1 MAEWVIDRLTGN
13 GIERGA
19 GSGQEV
25 VSGDLNT
32 LVRET
37 LQNSKD
43 QQAAPDTP
51 VRVRYSLLE
60 LTGNRKTQF
69 LKSMAWGRLS
79 RHMEA
84 CTKHPGATG
93 VRFRQGIS
101 TVDDGA
107 RALRLLRIED
117 FGTKGLEGDDHEED
131 RNFQLLCR
139 AEFKTSTQR
148 GRGGSR
154 GVGKAVLWKFSEIA
168 TVLLSSR
175 AKGLEKK
182 GIRLFGRSDIPS
194 HVIEGEGKYQSTGL
208 FGEKGVSGGAPCA
221 VSIFGERVL
230 AQALLLDR
238 SSSSETGTSVL
249 IVQFYEPEEDR
260 NRGLKEIAQD
270 ILASSTRWFWPS
282 MSGKHPSL
290 EVEVL
295 VEQDGRKTFQDR
307 ADPYPNWEPF
317 ILAQREAPTGQL
329 ARLPGEVA
337 EAPIGFLVPQRT
349 LPATEQHTEFETS
362 LQLRVRRA
370 PENWITHEK
379 ANCVAV
385 FRGAEMIVKYVPAR
399 RKPLDNVPF
408 FAVLMAA
415 EAIKED
421 ADHFKAEEFFRAAE
435 PPMHNDW
442 MFTEYVKHSYR
453 PGAKVRLRDLWGS
466 LHESVSGLIEE
477 AVTPRERGPELLAQL
492 FPIGQAYKAN
502 GPGHLVETTVLQGS
516 YLGGKWRITGEVR
529 RLKPDPKPW
538 KVRIGFVAET
548 DSGPGE
554 FLKIAALTT
563 SRKSKCVPTVGA
575 GAATVAAPSSI
586 DHFAFEAVLEPPE
599 SLDGKD
605 LDLTA
610 IRLSSGAA

>member
-1 MAEWVIDRLTGN
+1 MAEWVIDKLTGN

-19 GSGQEV
+19 GGGQEV
-25 VSGDLNT
+25 VSGKLDT

-43 QQAAPDTP
+43 QQANSDTP

-60 LTGNRKTQF
+60 LTGNRRTQF
-69 LKSMAWGRLS
+69 LKSMGWGRLT

-84 CTKHPGATG
+84 CTKQPGATG

-101 TVDDGA
+101 SVDDGGKP
-107 RALRLLRIED
+107 LRLLRIED
-117 FGTKGLEGDDHEED
+117 SGTKGLDGDEHEED

-175 AKGLEKK
+175 AQGLEKK

-194 HVIEGEGKYQSTGL
+194 HVIKGEGKYQSTAL
-208 FGEKGVSGGAPCA
+208 FGEKGVSGGAQCA
-221 VSIFGERVL
+221 VSIFGDRAL

-238 SSSSETGTSVL
+238 PSSSETGTSVL
-249 IVQFYEPEEDR
+249 IVQFYEPEEDGSR
-260 NRGLKEIAQD
+260 SLKEIAQD

-282 MSGKHPSL
+282 MSGEHPSL
-290 EVEVL
+290 EVEVI
-295 VEQDGRKTFQDR
+295 VERDGKKIFQET
-307 ADPYPNWEPF
+307 ANPHPNWEPF
-317 ILAQREAPTGQL
+317 ILARRDAATGEI
-329 ARLPGEVA
+329 ARLAGEVA
-337 EAPIGFLVPQRT
+337 ESPIRFMVPQRV
-349 LPATEQHTEFETS
+349 LPASEQHTEFATS

-370 PENWITHEK
+370 PENWINHEK

-385 FRGAEMIVKYVPAR
+385 FRGAEMIVKYVPTR

-415 EAIKED
+415 EAIRED

-466 LHESVSGLIEE
+466 LHEEVSELIEE
-477 AVTPRERGPELLAQL
+477 TVTPREHGPELLAQL
-492 FPIGQAYKAN
+492 FPIGQAHKGN
-502 GPGHLVETTVLQGS
+502 GPRHLVETTVQQAS
-516 YLGGKWRITGEVR
+516 YLGGKWRITGDVR

-554 FLKIAALTT
+554 FLKISTLTT

-575 GAATVAAPSSI
+575 GPATVAAQSSI
-586 DHFAFEAVLEPPE
+586 DHFTFEAVLEPSE